1 MRRSSV
7 EIHSRAEWK
16 ISDNGLLSGNAGSAR
31 GKDVNFNSKKKDQ
44 KEAEKMIPLKIAS
57 WGLFEAVWFI
67 FQCCVFIA
75 QVDMA
80 RAVAASFFFFPVA
93 LFSTW
98 QRRAC
103 VHPTPPYNTGDIN
116 SANGGKEILSSVL
129 SCVWKAPLQS
139 TKLSQRCAW
148 AARSWSHLIPISWL
162 CEIANHLGKLSA
174 PSCLSTLLVYVPPV
188 PEVQ

>member
-80 RAVAASFFFFPVA
+80 RAVAASFFFFFLWLCSVRGREE
-93 LFSTW
+93 LVYT
-98 QRRAC
+98 QHLHTIRETLT
-103 VHPTPPYNTGDIN
+103 VQM
-116 SANGGKEILSSVL
+116 GGKKFSPVSCLVYEKHHYRAQNSLRDVLGPLAPEAILS
-129 SCVWKAPLQS
+129 
-139 TKLSQRCAW
+139 
-148 AARSWSHLIPISWL
+148 
-162 CEIANHLGKLSA
+162 
-174 PSCLSTLLVYVPPV
+174 PSPGYVR
-188 PEVQ
+188 